1 MKPEAVMVNQ
11 ITSNITQLRG
21 IGDQDGAR
29 GAKGASSGAISKLGG
44 AERVDSVSLST
55 AARSLPAEMTKG
67 PPIDTA
73 LVTHLSAEIA
83 AGRYPIDANK
93 IADALSSQVS
103 LLSD

>member
-1 MKPEAVMVNQ
+1 MKPEAVMVNH

-21 IGDQDGAR
+21 IGDQDGSR
-29 GAKGASSGAISKLGG
+29 GTKGLSTGAMPKLGG
-44 AERVDSVSLST
+44 ADRVDSVALSS

-73 LVTHLSAEIA
+73 LVAHLSAEIA